1 MPLIEI
7 NSILSNPDDDI
18 SSFEPTENDDALVVY
33 TSGTTGRLK
42 WKSTFLLLFNFW
54 MHTIFRQKAVVH
66 SHDSI
71 NHMIWSLTTAWEYQ
85 NTDKILHFLP
95 LYHIHGILNKMVL

>member
-42 WKSTFLLLFNFW
+42 WKSTFLLLFSLGCIPFLD
-54 MHTIFRQKAVVH
+54 QKQ
-66 SHDSI
+66 SFTL
-71 NHMIWSLTTAWEYQ
+71 MIA
-85 NTDKILHFLP
+85 
-95 LYHIHGILNKMVL
+95 